1 MSWICREPIVTWSAV
16 GGAPPRTWPTLVAI
30 AIARCSI
37 AALVLCAL
45 FCIGATAQETED
57 ANGAE
62 RSPVATDAYLWP
74 ERLSRTVARQADA
87 LDRLRKAVER
97 LRRNDQGL
105 EEQRSEAEQLI
116 SDAAL
121 TKQELQPY
129 ADTIAE
135 QIAKLGP
142 VPEGSN
148 ASEAPELAR
157 ERARLKSIEGQI
169 LAAQR
174 RTDLTILR
182 AQQLVQY
189 IQDLRLTNFSRNL
202 LRRSD
207 SPVSATL
214 WSKVASE
221 LPRVGTQIA
230 TIADNWF
237 AAGRERLG
245 SVVALLLVSGV
256 IFVGLATFRR
266 RLMARIL
273 VEPTEP
279 RPGFFKRVATASW
292 LAPLLASPGSVT
304 IVLLFL
310 GGELIGLWDGPIRSF
325 ALTVVLA
332 CLIYFATSALATAI
346 LLPNRPSWSLIGT
359 PSTVSRRL
367 LFALNLIV
375 GVYAIDFLLHSAIRL
390 FQMPIAIG
398 VVETSLA
405 NLAFSAMLIFF
416 AWTPMPDD
424 IDRPS
429 GRVVQ
434 KAIYWLRIPLLLF
447 AAAIV
452 CATLLGYVALG
463 RFLAGQVMLMGCG
476 GAAVLLI
483 HLAIRAMTSGP
494 TEFAEPV
501 EQLLDQK
508 AGLDETRRSQI
519 AKVIAF
525 ILNGLLALA
534 ALVMLLLSWG
544 IPQSQLVDGL
554 EALIFGFEI
563 GQVRISLFRILVGVG
578 LFVAVL
584 FLTRIVQRWLSQ
596 SVLSAKRMDAGIANS
611 LHTVV
616 GYLGMGIAA
625 LIGISYAGFDL
636 THFTVVIGALSLG
649 VGLGLQSIVN
659 NFVSGLILLVER
671 PVKVGDWIVVGD
683 QQGYVRK
690 ISVRATEIETF
701 DRAAVIV
708 PNAEFISG
716 AVQNWTHRNA
726 MGRVVVPVGVSYN
739 ADPERVRDLLLDI
752 ARNTDGIMGY
762 PEPFVAFEDFGAS
775 SLDFSLR
782 CYIADVNGSL
792 SAKTALRMAIFKRF
806 KEEGIEIPF
815 PQQDVHLR
823 DLDMVRGL
831 LTRMSE
837 ERNKPGEPPQASPQP
852 AELSPRRGDQGLGTS
867 GDNDSDGDGR

>member
-1 MSWICREPIVTWSAV
+1 MIWSDVGEAPTPARHAFSWTMLAR
-16 GGAPPRTWPTLVAI
+16 VA
-30 AIARCSI
+30 A
-37 AALVLCAL
+37 AALVLCIILTVSAY
-45 FCIGATAQETED
+45 AQRSDD
-57 ANGAE
+57 ANNAD
-62 RSPVATDAYLWP
+62 PQPAAADAYLWP
-74 ERLSRTVARQADA
+74 ERLSRTVARQADT
-87 LDRLRKAVER
+87 LDRLRKAVDR
-97 LRRNDQGL
+97 LQRDDQGL
-105 EEQRSEAEQLI
+105 EEQRGEAEQLI
-116 SDAAL
+116 SDAVL

-129 ADTIAE
+129 ADTITQ

-142 VPEGSN
+142 VPKGED

-207 SPVSATL
+207 SPVSAAL
-214 WSKVASE
+214 WSNVATE

-245 SVVALLLVSGV
+245 LVLGLLLVSGAV
-256 IFVGLATFRR
+256 FLILGTLRR
-266 RLMARIL
+266 RLMTRVL

-292 LAPLLASPGSVT
+292 LAPLIASPGSATV
-304 IVLLFL
+304 VVLFL
-310 GGELIGLWDGPIRSF
+310 GGELIGLWDGPIRAF
-325 ALTVVLA
+325 AQTVVVA

-346 LLPNRPSWSLIGT
+346 LLPRRPSWSLIGT

-390 FQMPIAIG
+390 FQMPISIG

-405 NLAFSAMLIFF
+405 NLAFSAMLLLF

-424 IDRPS
+424 IDRAS
-429 GRVVQ
+429 GRVV
-434 KAIYWLRIPLLLF
+434 KTAIYWLRIPLLLF

-452 CATLLGYVALG
+452 SATLLGYVALG

-476 GAAVLLI
+476 GAAVLLV
-483 HLAIRAMTSGP
+483 HLAIRAMTTGP
-494 TEFAEPV
+494 AEFSEPV

-508 AGLDETRRSQI
+508 AGLDERRRGQI

-525 ILNGLLALA
+525 VLNAFLALA
-534 ALVMLLLSWG
+534 ALVLLLLSWG

-584 FLTRIVQRWLSQ
+584 FVTRIVQRWLSH

-616 GYLGMGIAA
+616 GYVGMGIAA

-636 THFTVVIGALSLG
+636 THFTVVVGALSLG

-708 PNAEFISG
+708 PNAEFISS

-726 MGRVVVPVGVSYN
+726 MGRVVVAVGVSYN
-739 ADPERVRDLLLDI
+739 ADPESVRDILLDI
-752 ARNTDGIMGY
+752 AKNTDGVLGY

-792 SAKTALRMAIFKRF
+792 RAKTALRMAIFRRF
-806 KEEGIEIPF
+806 QDEGIEIPF

-823 DLDMVRGL
+823 DLDMVRAI

-837 ERNKPGEPPQASPQP
+837 DKGKPGELPQMPEQP
-852 AELSPRRGDQGLGTS
+852 TAPTPRRGD
-867 GDNDSDGDGR
+867 DGPDAS